1 MNPIDW
7 TVGKDIKL
15 AEIID
20 RKALGEICESV
31 HKLFGVSIR
40 ILSIEGQ
47 LLAGHVSEQPLC
59 ALVQKGHDGKL
70 ACSNTISAARGK
82 ALDGVQPIEH
92 PCFTGAQYTVCSLE
106 YDKRQVGKI
115 IVGPFF
121 PKPIEQTPQTLID
134 VDHSIDFSNVGDRLR
149 LMPVVPAERAV
160 AIAAHLEK
168 ALELILF
175 SGHRALLTS
184 QMHLASVTESYR
196 QLEEQNTK
204 LAESYDRLKEL
215 DRLKSNFLATVSHEL
230 RTPLTSI
237 LGYSEMLVEQIAG
250 PMNDEQTEFVRTIM
264 EKGEQLLSLIR
275 SLLDSS
281 KLESGT
287 LTIHRAAINIA
298 DVINNVASTFLPVA
312 RKKGI
317 ELDCQIA
324 EGLPKI
330 FADAERLRQVFNN
343 LTENAV
349 KFTPEGGRIR
359 LSASMET
366 SQHDDEDDDIGM
378 VLTAGR
384 PTAILVS
391 VADTGIG
398 IPVGERSKIFDAF
411 YQVDGSSTR
420 EYGGTGLGLSIVKR
434 IVDLHEGW
442 IAVYSNEAMS
452 KEVMGNDAAPNR
464 GSLFVVRLPVADG
477 V

>member
-1 MNPIDW
+1 
-7 TVGKDIKL
+7 
-15 AEIID
+15 
-20 RKALGEICESV
+20 
-31 HKLFGVSIR
+31 
-40 ILSIEGQ
+40 
-47 LLAGHVSEQPLC
+47 
-59 ALVQKGHDGKL
+59 
-70 ACSNTISAARGK
+70 
-82 ALDGVQPIEH
+82 
-92 PCFTGAQYTVCSLE
+92 
-106 YDKRQVGKI
+106 
-115 IVGPFF
+115 
-121 PKPIEQTPQTLID
+121 
-134 VDHSIDFSNVGDRLR
+134 
-149 LMPVVPAERAV
+149 MPVIPVDRAV
-160 AIAAHLEK
+160 AIAAHLER

-196 QLEEQNTK
+196 QLEEQNAK
-204 LAESYDRLKEL
+204 LAESYERLKEL
-215 DRLKSNFLATVSHEL
+215 DRLQSNFLATVSHEL

-237 LGYSEMLVEQIAG
+237 LGYAEMLVEQIAG
-250 PMNDEQTEFVRTIM
+250 PMSDEQTEFVRTIM

-287 LTIHRAAINIA
+287 LTLHRAPTDIA
-298 DVINNVASTFLPVA
+298 AVVNSVVSTFLPVA

-317 ELDCQIA
+317 ELDFNIA

-359 LSASMET
+359 ISASMET
-366 SQHDDEDDDIGM
+366 SQPDDEDDDIG
-378 VLTAGR
+378 LILSAGR

-398 IPVGERSKIFDAF
+398 IAVSERTKIFDAF

-442 IAVYSNEAMS
+442 IAVYSNESMT
-452 KEVMGNDAAPNR
+452 KEVMGGGVTTNK
-464 GSLFVVRLPVADG
+464 GSLFVVRLPVGNG